1 MIVLQV
7 GKNVDKWLGL
17 LSGKQVFPFGMGD
30 ENVAN
35 SKHGGKDILLIVPRV
50 NWGSMTDEPGMIYIC
65 LTATTTHNN
74 GYNNTYNK
82 RTEFHNLQGFF

>member
-17 LSGKQVFPFGMGD
+17 LSAKQVFPFGMGD

-35 SKHGGKDILLIVPRV
+35 SKHGGKDILSIVVRV
-50 NWGSMTDEPGMIYIC
+50 ICGFMTDEHSSI
-65 LTATTTHNN
+65 
-74 GYNNTYNK
+74 
-82 RTEFHNLQGFF
+82 